1 MNNEIYARVPNHSE
15 LKITGYLNAS
25 KFDAMSKEQ
34 VEDFLKKDVGELAR
48 KFVHI
53 EWTDPVKVRADYD
66 VVDSYMT
73 TQKRLSADLSYRHG
87 FGVVVDKV
95 ETKKV
100 R

>member
-1 MNNEIYARVPNHSE
+1 MNSEIYAEVPNQSE

-25 KFDAMSKEQ
+25 KFEAMSKDEI
-34 VEDFLKKDVGELAR
+34 EAFLKRDVGELAR
-48 KFVHI
+48 RFVHI
-53 EWTDPVKVRADYD
+53 EWTDPVKVKAEYD
-66 VVDSYMT
+66 VVDSYMIT
-73 TQKRLSADLSYRHG
+73 RHLTAELSYRHG